1 MAAMSRW
8 LAFFGVL
15 ALAGSVEAQ
24 DAPEVALD
32 AGLEAPVDDV
42 ARVRTALASLGL
54 TGATVR
60 EEAGVLHLEG
70 EVGAPRERE
79 AAEQI
84 ARAAGDW
91 LWVAN
96 DLEVRVEEADE
107 PNASDPDRE
116 LAGRLRQV
124 FAHVSELSG
133 VRVEASGGV
142 VQLRGRVPSDEAMQ
156 RAVEFASE
164 REGVLYVDS
173 ELEVDQ
179 AVDTR
184 VENTWT
190 RLSRRLERIAARL
203 PLYGIALAIIVL
215 FWFVGSFVRGRRA
228 RRKNPLLRSIGRQL
242 LGALVFLAGLALALD
257 LLEATAVLG
266 AVLGTAGVVGLAVGF
281 AFKDIIE
288 NYLASVLLA
297 VRRPFAP
304 GEHVMIGD
312 HEGKVVRLTSRD
324 TVLMTLD
331 GNHLR
336 LPNAEV
342 FKSVTTNF
350 TLNPRRRFLF
360 TVGVGVAED
369 LTAMQRIVTKTLSE
383 MEGVLGD
390 PEPFTRV
397 QELADFTVTV
407 EVYGWVD
414 QREYDFGKVRSEAI
428 RRVKVALD
436 EAGVDMPFPTQVVVR
451 KDAPPEKPAE
461 VIDAPAHD
469 LEADHDLDKQVEED
483 RERSEEQDLL
493 AASDPG
499 VKG

>member
-1 MAAMSRW
+1 MTRRLVLVLLLASTSSAA
-8 LAFFGVL
+8 AQEAEDPDTA
-15 ALAGSVEAQ
+15 ALAEEAAPDEVE
-24 DAPEVALD
+24 
-32 AGLEAPVDDV
+32 
-42 ARVRTALASLGL
+42 RVRGALASLGL
-54 TGATVR
+54 DEVRVR

-70 EVGAPRERE
+70 QVAAPRERE
-79 AAEQI
+79 AAETI
-84 ARAAGDW
+84 ARGAGDW
-91 LWVAN
+91 LFVAN
-96 DLEVRVEEADE
+96 DVEVRVAEDEAA
-107 PNASDPDRE
+107 PSDPDRALE
-116 LAGRLRQV
+116 GQLRQV
-124 FAHVSELSG
+124 FANVAELSA
-133 VRVEASGGV
+133 VRVDSTGGV
-142 VQLRGRVPSDEAMQ
+142 VHLRGSVPSDAAME
-156 RAVEFASE
+156 RAVGFASE
-164 REGVLYVDS
+164 RDGVLYVDS

-184 VENTWT
+184 VESTWT
-190 RLSRRLERIAARL
+190 RLSRRVEQLAARL
-203 PLYGIALAIIVL
+203 PLYGIALAIVAL
-215 FWFVGSFVRGRRA
+215 FWFLGSLIRGRSK
-228 RRKNPLLRSIGRQL
+228 RRKNPLLRNIGRQL
-242 LGALVFLAGLALALD
+242 LGALVLLAGLAIALD
-257 LLEATAVLG
+257 LLEATAILG

-304 GEHVMIGD
+304 GEHVQIGG

-369 LTAMQRIVTKTLSE
+369 LTAMQQVVTRTLHE

-397 QELADFTVTV
+397 LELADFTVTV

-414 QREYDFGKVRSEAI
+414 QRDYDFGKVRSEAI

-436 EAGVDMPFPTQVVVR
+436 EAGVDMPYPTQVVVQ
-451 KDAPPEKPAE
+451 AEAAPEKPAP
-461 VIDAPAHD
+461 VSDVPAHD
-469 LEADHDLDKQVEED
+469 LQADHDLDKQVEED
-483 RERSEEQDLL
+483 RERSEETDLL
-493 AASDPG
+493 AASE
-499 VKG
+499 